1 MSKKPTPATKP
12 ASTKKA
18 TTPAAP
24 ASKSTG
30 KPASKPASKL
40 PTNAVKARVIEVL
53 KSEGVIAEPVFVKPA
68 IRSQMKEKA
77 QKHPQTSGKTPPK
90 TKGSAEEISKK
101 ATDLGQKASKT
112 PVKAA
117 IESAKPS
124 TDKTNLTSVTKALD
138 RAVKAL
144 AKPSATVKTIQ
155 TESSKVGTAIANAL
169 TNTEKSTKQLPL
181 KVAAI
186 RDTAVKKPATK
197 AEVNQAMHE
206 QTAAG
211 HSLKVSTAVKIK
223 PPVGGLGKNAANDF
237 AKTAPSTLQGFT
249 NDATVKN
256 VASTTSVAASVTYTF
271 DEIERNIQS
280 LETGIAAARGRVGI
294 SEGLSVLHG
303 WRNRG
308 AVRFNGLYTDVF
320 KFAIDGSA
328 PDAIR
333 TFIDRINEFVRM
345 KAV

>member
-12 ASTKKA
+12 ASIKKA

-30 KPASKPASKL
+30 RPASKPASKL
-40 PTNAVKARVIEVL
+40 PTNAVKAKVIEGL

-90 TKGSAEEISKK
+90 TKGGAEEISKK
-101 ATDLGQKASKT
+101 ATDLGQKTSKPVQKEKT
-112 PVKAA
+112 SPVKTGQNVVSKASTKPSAA
-117 IESAKPS
+117 VKTVQTESAKIGAVTAKAMTHS
-124 TDKTNLTSVTKALD
+124 DKPAA
-138 RAVKAL
+138 RPL
-144 AKPSATVKTIQ
+144 AKVPAKKAITV
-155 TESSKVGTAIANAL
+155 
-169 TNTEKSTKQLPL
+169 
-181 KVAAI
+181 
-186 RDTAVKKPATK
+186 RKPATK
-197 AEVNQAMHE
+197 SEVNAAMRD
-206 QTAAG
+206 Q
-211 HSLKVSTAVKIK
+211 STAGNSFKITPATTVK

-256 VASTTSVAASVTYTF
+256 VASTTSVASSVTYTF

-308 AVRFNGLYTDVF
+308 AVCFNGLYTDVF